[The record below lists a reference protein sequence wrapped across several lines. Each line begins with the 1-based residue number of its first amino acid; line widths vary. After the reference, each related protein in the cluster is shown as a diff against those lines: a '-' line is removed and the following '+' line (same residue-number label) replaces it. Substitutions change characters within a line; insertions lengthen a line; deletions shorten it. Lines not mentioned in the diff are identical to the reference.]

1 MRQLGARLPVPPEET
16 DVVDTPQRV
25 PPARPADRPVPAAP
39 SETEAPQ
46 RGPYPVERHRI
57 EPQRVDSSPAA
68 MPAPPPPQPRQTES
82 ADVRWENDGTEVN
95 RGAQAENDP
104 WVKDTLAKLD
114 AVNPARQG
122 ADPAGHAA
130 NPGGHSV
137 NSAGGAD
144 NTTASAT
151 DHAGQADS
159 AAVLPDSPAARWAEF
174 HDFRRPEP
182 GRGGRLN
189 FESMLQ
195 QDDQSWV
202 RPSMRQE
209 REHHFPFLTLAVP
222 GIAAIL
228 AVGALLWSGSLRDR
242 VRQQDAAMNA
252 LQEQNHKL
260 ADTLAQMNVDQKTAS
275 ALEGNSDVPR
285 SPADAQNDPNVTPS
299 APQQSA
305 QQAATP
311 AETAQP
317 ADAESQPG
325 SDNGAAGQSN
335 REPENRDAGNRG
347 AGNRQGV
354 STPPP
359 IGQRGRTPRQQSG
372 SRNRPVEAAYTPEL
386 VPPYPTHFQPQNVAA
401 NAAASQPVPS
411 AGVSN
416 GSSSPS
422 SGTTSEQ
429 PTSPRTAQA
438 TPPSYVAPV
447 SVSSSARASAPQ
459 PSGSQTGV
467 SQPAKPNIGRGAAP
481 PPTASPA
488 PPATSYN
495 ATADG
500 SYVSPLAQN
509 IETVEG
515 LQRHSPVPLREFHAD
530 EGRFAKVAPGL
541 GVSVRHPDPRRGT
554 YALVIDEGGKHY
566 QVTGHVNSPL
576 TLSDSV
582 AHREYTLVV
591 LHIDNQQVY
600 GYLRPMQ

>member
-16 DVVDTPQRV
+16 DVVETPQSV
-25 PPARPADRPVPAAP
+25 PSARPADRSVPHAP

-46 RGPYPVERHRI
+46 AEPYPVERHRI
-57 EPQRVDSSPAA
+57 EPQRVDSGPAVT
-68 MPAPPPPQPRQTES
+68 PPPPAHPRQTEPTG
-82 ADVRWENDGTEVN
+82 VRSEKDWAE
-95 RGAQAENDP
+95 RPHGAQADNP
-104 WVKDTLAKLD
+104 VQQA
-114 AVNPARQG
+114 ANPAGR
-122 ADPAGHAA
+122 AANRAGHA
-130 NPGGHSV
+130 V
-137 NSAGGAD
+137 DSARVAD
-144 NTTASAT
+144 NAAASA
-151 DHAGQADS
+151 AYRARLADS
-159 AAVLPDSPAARWAEF
+159 AASLPDSPAARWAEF

-202 RPSMRQE
+202 RPRMRQE

-260 ADTLAQMNVDQKTAS
+260 ADTLAQMNVDQKTTS
-275 ALEGNSDVPR
+275 ALDGNADLPHAPV
-285 SPADAQNDPNVTPS
+285 DAQNDANGATAAS
-299 APQQSA
+299 QQSPQQPT
-305 QQAATP
+305 TP
-311 AETAQP
+311 ATSPQP
-317 ADAESQPG
+317 SEAESQPT
-325 SDNGAAGQSN
+325 SDSGAAGTPVAKQSN
-335 REPENRDAGNRG
+335 GETKNRG

-359 IGQRGRTPRQQSG
+359 MGQGGRTPRQQNG
-372 SRNRPVEAAYTPEL
+372 SRNRPVDAAYTPEL

-416 GSSSPS
+416 GSSPPS
-422 SGTTSEQ
+422 SGTTSSGTTTGQ
-429 PTSPRTAQA
+429 GTSTRTGQA
-438 TPPSYVAPV
+438 APSSYVPPV
-447 SVSSSARASAPQ
+447 SVPSSPRASVPQ

-467 SQPAKPNIGRGAAP
+467 TQLAKSNVGRGAAP
-481 PPTASPA
+481 PPAASPA

-530 EGRFAKVAPGL
+530 QGRIAKVTPNL
-541 GVSVRHPDPRRGT
+541 GVSVRRPDPRRGT
-554 YALVIDEGGKHY
+554 YALVVDEGGKHY
-566 QVTGHVNSPL
+566 QVTGQVNSPL
-576 TLSDSV
+576 TLSDSA